1 MTHVLLIATP
11 NFSVHPQLLQEEALT
26 SLTEK
31 FSSFDP
37 TAIAIEKNYY
47 LEEEINKNLHA
58 YIEDDFVLSYD
69 SMEQFAF
76 RTAKQVGLPSLH
88 MIDEVVDM
96 STPSLDQVFSWA
108 EEYQPELLK
117 EIIAIKKKADR
128 FREEEELTRY
138 LTQVNSEEY
147 ITLIQNLHASINITG
162 DRHHQVGTA
171 WLKQSFEKNLSIAA
185 NIERICFHEER
196 VIVFVSEET
205 LPFLKTLLHNSG
217 RITVSDIGS
226 RL

>member
-1 MTHVLLIATP
+1 MTHVLLVATP
-11 NFSVHPQLLQEEALT
+11 NFSVHPHLLQEEALT

-31 FSSFDP
+31 FSSFEP

-58 YIEDDFVLSYD
+58 YIEDDFILTYD

-76 RTAKQVGLPSLH
+76 RTAKQAELPFLH

-128 FREEEELTRY
+128 FREEEELARY
-138 LTQVNSEEY
+138 LAQVNSEEY

-205 LPFLKTLLHNSG
+205 LPFLKTLIQNSG

-226 RL
+226 TL